1 MFAVEPVKNVSTSET
16 AGLVKVVTACDGVF
30 DVAPVPSVSV
40 AVVAVADAVAGATVA
55 GAAGVGVLRPQAVIR
70 SMVTSTRAIVFGIT
84 LSMA

>member
-1 MFAVEPVKNVSTSET
+1 
-16 AGLVKVVTACDGVF
+16 
-30 DVAPVPSVSV
+30 
-40 AVVAVADAVAGATVA
+40 VVAVADAVAGATVA